1 MDNVVIA
8 SQSAPLPT
16 HGRIFARSITPISVH
31 SSPTAAEVIELSSPF
46 SPPSPSTLLKT
57 LSKTSSHRATNLQT
71 DGEKTARH
79 GVARIRP
86 MLGNSAGKENKSVN
100 GSRAKKKITEGPERR
115 TGSPG
120 NATQTEIQIVNGDR
134 LIVSPKRREKKGAT
148 AKRTKRPDGVADKKL
163 RGRVS
168 KPKATGSLE
177 LEAKI
182 LPSKP
187 CDDELPSVG
196 NDTDEEWE
204 WPGRGLQLEQATK
217 RRLDWTPTKDTAIPV
232 VDLAEI
238 NSPPCG
244 EGLTRV
250 HGAGTLFSNYGF
262 SGVLETSLGSK
273 LEDSHSAPTTKR
285 PMELQNFY
293 NTTGIPTPTESR
305 QSPATDDSQ
314 STLPKQQRVK
324 VKKPQKAK
332 LTTITS
338 YATAKYNVADE
349 TVDLDHIKILAP
361 NKPKK
366 KSTAKRPLGTKRA
379 NPGRRKS
386 NTLKNENEPP
396 VFKVVPPLEAFKSF
410 EGQELLFGTSSQL
423 EHGDLEY
430 QLKEIQDTANPPNN
444 PNAASGQVIP
454 YKTSSETNLGSS
466 LFGLSGSKNL
476 WSASARDLTGAVL
489 EVDEVDLSEPSMA
502 ISASKAKSRCKPD
515 NRDPPVRNVAHV
527 ENVPHTTTANIC
539 SPLMANGNE
548 PSLEDD
554 AVYRKKVEPTS
565 VNSNSNPHS
574 STSDTRLERTLHDKP
589 VFAGFTT
596 SELAK
601 KVAAY
606 GFKPIKSRDKMIS
619 LLEKC
624 WETQTMSSNLAPKP
638 NPRDDETQSNAFLKE
653 APSGLEGRPGS
664 ISRTSTQL
672 PNKKRSA
679 KNSTKPQELTS
690 FSFSNGG
697 STTTPK
703 LPTKRSV
710 SPCTILIDDDQLSD
724 SVGEAVLLSP
734 SHDSH
739 GNSTSRTQRNVL
751 EIYAPTTPMAIRSG
765 KTSGSV
771 TSSINLPSLPS
782 QITEAIKSQPRTRV
796 FNGLK
801 QPTWYEKILMY
812 DPIQLEDLAVWLN
825 TDGFGRIGEDREVG
839 PGVVREW
846 CESKGVCCVWKK
858 QTSVRSHCP
867 PVAF

>member
-285 PMELQNFY
+285 PMEVFCQFPYILPW
-293 NTTGIPTPTESR
+293 GI
-305 QSPATDDSQ
+305 
-314 STLPKQQRVK
+314 
-324 VKKPQKAK
+324 
-332 LTTITS
+332 
-338 YATAKYNVADE
+338 
-349 TVDLDHIKILAP
+349 
-361 NKPKK
+361 
-366 KSTAKRPLGTKRA
+366 
-379 NPGRRKS
+379 
-386 NTLKNENEPP
+386 
-396 VFKVVPPLEAFKSF
+396 
-410 EGQELLFGTSSQL
+410 
-423 EHGDLEY
+423 
-430 QLKEIQDTANPPNN
+430 
-444 PNAASGQVIP
+444 
-454 YKTSSETNLGSS
+454 
-466 LFGLSGSKNL
+466 
-476 WSASARDLTGAVL
+476 
-489 EVDEVDLSEPSMA
+489 
-502 ISASKAKSRCKPD
+502 C
-515 NRDPPVRNVAHV
+515 
-527 ENVPHTTTANIC
+527 
-539 SPLMANGNE
+539 
-548 PSLEDD
+548 
-554 AVYRKKVEPTS
+554 
-565 VNSNSNPHS
+565 
-574 STSDTRLERTLHDKP
+574 
-589 VFAGFTT
+589 
-596 SELAK
+596 
-601 KVAAY
+601 
-606 GFKPIKSRDKMIS
+606 
-619 LLEKC
+619 
-624 WETQTMSSNLAPKP
+624 
-638 NPRDDETQSNAFLKE
+638 
-653 APSGLEGRPGS
+653 
-664 ISRTSTQL
+664 
-672 PNKKRSA
+672 
-679 KNSTKPQELTS
+679 
-690 FSFSNGG
+690 
-697 STTTPK
+697 
-703 LPTKRSV
+703 
-710 SPCTILIDDDQLSD
+710 
-724 SVGEAVLLSP
+724 
-734 SHDSH
+734 
-739 GNSTSRTQRNVL
+739 
-751 EIYAPTTPMAIRSG
+751 
-765 KTSGSV
+765 
-771 TSSINLPSLPS
+771 
-782 QITEAIKSQPRTRV
+782 
-796 FNGLK
+796 
-801 QPTWYEKILMY
+801 
-812 DPIQLEDLAVWLN
+812 
-825 TDGFGRIGEDREVG
+825 
-839 PGVVREW
+839 
-846 CESKGVCCVWKK
+846 
-858 QTSVRSHCP
+858 
-867 PVAF
+867 